1 MAIYRQVDMSFW
13 TDAKV
18 VEEFT
23 MEDKYMYLYLI
34 TNPHTN
40 LAGCYEISKRHI
52 AFETGFSSQ
61 KVSALI
67 DSLVDKKV
75 IVYSA
80 ETNEILL
87 INWHKYNWNSSE
99 KLRKPLW
106 NQISN
111 VKNAGFRE
119 YLTDIFNG
127 MDMVYTND
135 RYGIDTIS
143 EGNRYPIDTTV
154 SVSVTVSDTDT
165 VSVPDTV
172 SEENNKEREIATR
185 VIDHLN
191 SVTGSN
197 YRATSKE
204 TMSAISARLRDGFTE
219 DDFYRVID
227 GRVMAWGSDP
237 KMVQYLRPSTL
248 FRPSKFEE
256 YLNAPL
262 PIKAEAPRRKS
273 YMDIAEEMDRQM
285 KGGGDVWI

>member
-23 MEDKYMYLYLI
+23 IEDKYMYLYLI

-52 AFETGFSSQ
+52 AFETGFSPQ
-61 KVSALI
+61 KVSMLI
-67 DSLVDKKV
+67 NSLVEKKV

-80 ETNEILL
+80 DTNEILL
-87 INWHKYNWNSSE
+87 INWYKYNWNSSE

-111 VKNAGFRE
+111 IKNAGFRE

-127 MDMVYTND
+127 IDTVYTEY
-135 RYGIDTIS
+135 RYGIDMVS
-143 EGNRYPIDTTV
+143 EDREYPIDTTV

-172 SEENNKEREIATR
+172 SEEKEIATR
-185 VIDHLN
+185 IIDHLN
-191 SVTGSN
+191 QATGSN
-197 YRATSKE
+197 YRATSKD
-204 TMSAISARLRDGFTE
+204 TLSAISARLKDGFTE

-262 PIKAEAPRRKS
+262 PLRQEAPKRKS
-273 YMDIAEEMDRQM
+273 YIDIAEEMEMKM
-285 KGGGDVWI
+285 KGGGDVWM